1 MIEPIPS
8 QSLLPGL
15 RWLWILMATTATFAL
30 GPKGFAQTEI
40 PKEVVEQS
48 RPFLFELKDAVT
60 LEGRTYEF
68 DQAVLE
74 KNLAQ
79 AYSALKE
86 SKAESG
92 TEKKADT
99 NFWKT
104 PKGEVA
110 AYRLAYGVIA
120 AGEFAT
126 ATDGLIN
133 QLNLIVE
140 EFGDALVPEGVT
152 TPERQYF
159 GAASM
164 SFVDKSGETI
174 DGTGLM
180 EAPRTDFNTLVMAA
194 KLKMAVRATSKRAR

>member
-1 MIEPIPS
+1 MFKAVLSWILSPR
-8 QSLLPGL
+8 L
-15 RWLWILMATTATFAL
+15 RWPWVLIVATATFSL
-30 GPKGFAQTEI
+30 GPKGFGQTGI
-40 PKEVVEQS
+40 TKEVVEQA
-48 RPFLFELKDAVT
+48 RPFLFELKKAVT

-92 TEKKADT
+92 PEKQADT
-99 NFWKT
+99 AFWKT

-126 ATDGLIN
+126 ATDALIN
-133 QLNLIVE
+133 QLNQIVE

-174 DGTGLM
+174 DGSGLM
-180 EAPRTDFNTLVMAA
+180 EAPRTDLNTLVMAA